1 MPSEIIAG
9 IMNLNSLRDKLLAA
23 ARANPPADQVPHAFE
38 KRTLAHLRTQPAP
51 DLGALWTRMLWRA
64 AAPCV
69 AIALTIS
76 AWSFV
81 SGQAG
86 AIPTETA
93 EAAEFAPDFEQ
104 TMLAVVEEQAEE
116 FW

>member
-1 MPSEIIAG
+1 
-9 IMNLNSLRDKLLAA
+9 MNLNSLRDKLLAA
-23 ARANPPADQVPHAFE
+23 ARANPPSDQVPYAFE
-38 KRTLAHLRTQPAP
+38 KRILARRREQPVP

-69 AIALTIS
+69 AITLTIV

-81 SGQAG
+81 GGSATTV
-86 AIPTETA
+86 PTETG
-93 EAAEFAPDFEQ
+93 EVVEFSHDFEQ
-104 TMLAVVEEQAEE
+104 TMLAVVDEQAEE

>member
-1 MPSEIIAG
+1 
-9 IMNLNSLRDKLLAA
+9 MNLESLRNKLLAA
-23 ARANPPADQVPHAFE
+23 ARANPPSNRVPYSFE
-38 KRTLAHLRTQPAP
+38 QRILALIRAQPVP

-69 AIALTIS
+69 ALTLTIG

-81 SGQAG
+81 GSSATSV
-86 AIPTETA
+86 PTETG
-93 EAAEFAPDFEQ
+93 EVAEFPPDFEQ
-104 TMLAVVEEQAEE
+104 TMLAVVDEQAEE

>member
-1 MPSEIIAG
+1 
-9 IMNLNSLRDKLLAA
+9 MNLNSLHDKLLAA
-23 ARANPPADQVPHAFE
+23 ARANPPSDRMPYAFE
-38 KRTLAHLRTQPAP
+38 QRILARIRQQPAP

-69 AIALTIS
+69 AIALTIG

-81 SGQAG
+81 GGNAG
-86 AIPTETA
+86 PIPAETGEVA
-93 EAAEFAPDFEQ
+93 ELSHDFEQ
-104 TMLAVVEEQAEE
+104 TMLAVVEEQDEE

>member
-1 MPSEIIAG
+1 
-9 IMNLNSLRDKLLAA
+9 MNLDSLRDKLLAA
-23 ARANPPADQVPHAFE
+23 ARANPPSDQVPYAFE
-38 KRTLAHLRTQPAP
+38 KRILARLREQPAP

-69 AIALTIS
+69 ALTLTIGV
-76 AWSFV
+76 WSYMGV
-81 SGQAG
+81 NATSV
-86 AIPTETA
+86 PTESG
-93 EAAEFAPDFEQ
+93 EVAEFSPDFEQ

>member
-1 MPSEIIAG
+1 
-9 IMNLNSLRDKLLAA
+9 MNLDSLRDKLLAA
-23 ARANPPADQVPHAFE
+23 ARAHPPSDQVPYAFE
-38 KRTLAHLRTQPAP
+38 KRILARLRTPPAP

-69 AIALTIS
+69 ALTLTIGV
-76 AWSFV
+76 WSYV
-81 SGQAG
+81 DGNATSVPADHG
-86 AIPTETA
+86 EV
-93 EAAEFAPDFEQ
+93 AEFSQAFEQ

>member
-1 MPSEIIAG
+1 
-9 IMNLNSLRDKLLAA
+9 MNLDSLRDKLLAA
-23 ARANPPADQVPHAFE
+23 ARNHPPSDRVPYAFE
-38 KRTLAHLRTQPAP
+38 KRILARLREQPVP

-69 AIALTIS
+69 AITLTIG

-81 SGQAG
+81 GGSATSV
-86 AIPTETA
+86 PTENG
-93 EAAEFAPDFEQ
+93 EVVEFSPDFEQ
-104 TMLAVVEEQAEE
+104 TMLAVVDEQAED

>member
-1 MPSEIIAG
+1 
-9 IMNLNSLRDKLLAA
+9 MNLNSLRDKLLAA
-23 ARANPPADQVPHAFE
+23 ARAHPLSDQVPYAFE
-38 KRTLAHLRTQPAP
+38 KRILARLREQPAP

-69 AIALTIS
+69 AITLTIT
-76 AWSFV
+76 AWSLVGV
-81 SGQAG
+81 STISISTEAG
-86 AIPTETA
+86 D
-93 EAAEFAPDFEQ
+93 AAEFSHDFEQ